1 LFILNIYAKSWGKTR
16 KKKIDSINF
25 FITSNN
31 KYLIHIS
38 SIKEELDRTE
48 MSIRFSRDER
58 ITAEGLMS
66 LRDLTHLTRLIRGS
80 YKILPKL
87 YIVESIISY
96 AVLGKRIRFL
106 TKWEGYAEP
115 SWEPLEGFI
124 VDGKYNTILLYYCA
138 KEKITLAAF
147 GR

>member
-1 LFILNIYAKSWGKTR
+1 
-16 KKKIDSINF
+16 
-25 FITSNN
+25 
-31 KYLIHIS
+31 
-38 SIKEELDRTE
+38 
-48 MSIRFSRDER
+48 MSICFSRDEK
-58 ITAEGLMS
+58 IAAEGLMS
-66 LRDLTHLTRLIRGS
+66 LRDLTCLTQGS

-96 AVLGKRIRFL
+96 AVLSKRIRFL

-115 SWEPLEGFI
+115 SWEPLEAFI
-124 VDGKYNTILLYYCA
+124 VNGKYNDILLYYCA